1 MSTEAFDEYA
11 EKYDGWFLQNQAVLD
26 SEVRL
31 IAKFLRDA
39 GRALSVGC
47 GSGLFESLLRRDFD
61 IEINDGLEPSDGMA
75 EIARK
80 RGMSVESATA
90 EAIPHEGECYDTLL
104 FNGTPSYIDDLPK
117 ALSEAFR
124 VLKPGGRLVVADV
137 PAESSYAL
145 LYNLAV
151 AKGTWDDRVFD
162 GVAPPD
168 PYPVEFAAAAHW
180 RTTKEKIRLL
190 EQCGFENLE
199 FAQTLTRHPIFT
211 NDSVEEPAEGYDRG
225 DYVAICA
232 WKPNAQ

>member
-1 MSTEAFDEYA
+1 MSSEAFDEHA
-11 EKYDGWFLQNQAVLD
+11 EKYDGWFFQNQAVLD

-31 IAKFLRDA
+31 IGRFLA
-39 GRALSVGC
+39 NPGEALSVGC
-47 GSGLFESLLRRDFD
+47 GSGLFESLLRRNFG
-61 IEINDGLEPSDGMA
+61 IEINAGLEPSDGMA

-80 RGMSVESATA
+80 RGMDVRPATA
-90 EAIPHEGECYDTLL
+90 ESIPHHDSRFDTLL

-117 ALSEAFR
+117 AFAEAYR

-151 AKGTWDDRVFD
+151 AKGTWDDAVFE

-168 PYPVEFAAAAHW
+168 PYPVEFAAGAHW
-180 RTTKEKIRLL
+180 RTTQEKIDLL
-190 EQCGFENLE
+190 EKCGFEKLE
-199 FAQTLTRHPIFT
+199 FAQTLTRHPIYT
-211 NDSVEEPAEGYDRG
+211 NDSVEEPSEGYDRG

-232 WKPNAQ
+232 WKPIN

>member
-11 EKYDGWFLQNQAVLD
+11 EKYDGWFLENQAVLD

-31 IAKFLRDA
+31 IARFLKDPKA
-39 GRALSVGC
+39 ALSVGC
-47 GSGLFESLLRRDFD
+47 GSGLFESLLRRDFG
-61 IEINDGLEPSDGMA
+61 IEINAGLEPSDGMA

-80 RGMSVESATA
+80 RGMNILSATA
-90 EAIPHEGECYDTLL
+90 ENIPHENESFDTLL

-117 ALSEAFR
+117 AFSEAFR
-124 VLKPGGRLVVADV
+124 VLKSGGRLVVADV

-151 AKGTWDDRVFD
+151 AKGTWDDSVFE

-180 RTTKEKIRLL
+180 RTTQAKIQLL
-190 EQCGFENLE
+190 EQCGFERLE

-211 NDSVEEPAEGYDRG
+211 NDSVEEPSEGFDRG

-232 WKPNAQ
+232 LKPTV

>member
-1 MSTEAFDEYA
+1 MSTGAFDEHA

-31 IAKFLRDA
+31 LARFLKDP
-39 GRALSVGC
+39 GKALSVGC
-47 GSGLFESLLRRDFD
+47 GSGLFESLLRRDFG
-61 IEINDGLEPSDGMA
+61 IVFNTGVEPSDGMA

-80 RGMSVESATA
+80 RGLEVQPGTA
-90 EAIPHEGECYDTLL
+90 EDIPHDDASFDTLL

-117 ALSEAFR
+117 AFAEAFR

-151 AKGTWDDRVFD
+151 AKGTWDDAVFG
-162 GVAPPD
+162 GVAPPE

-180 RTTKEKIRLL
+180 RTTPEKIQLL
-190 EQCGFENLE
+190 EQSGFEKLE
-199 FAQTLTRHPIFT
+199 FAQTLTRHPIYT
-211 NDSVEEPAEGYDRG
+211 NDSVEEPTEGFDRG

-232 WKPNAQ
+232 WKPNVK

>member
-1 MSTEAFDEYA
+1 MSGSVFDEYA
-11 EKYDGWFLQNQAVLD
+11 KKYDGWFLKNQAVLD

-31 IAKFLRDA
+31 IARFLKNPGA
-39 GRALSVGC
+39 ALSVGC

-61 IEINDGLEPSDGMA
+61 IDISTGIEPSEGMA

-80 RGMSVESATA
+80 RGMEVTPGTA
-90 EAIPHEGECYDTLL
+90 ESIPHNDASFDTLL
-104 FNGTPSYIDDLPK
+104 FNGTPSYIGDLPK
-117 ALSEAFR
+117 AFSEAFR

-151 AKGTWDDRVFD
+151 AKGTWEDAVFD

-168 PYPVEFAAAAHW
+168 PYPVEFAASAHW
-180 RTTKEKIRLL
+180 RTTQEKIDLL
-190 EQCGFENLE
+190 GQSGFEKLE
-199 FAQTLTRHPIFT
+199 FAQTLTRHPIYT
-211 NDSVEEPAEGYDRG
+211 NDSVEEPSEGYDRG

-232 WKPNAQ
+232 WKPRR

>member
-31 IAKFLRDA
+31 IARFLKDP

-47 GSGLFESLLRRDFD
+47 GSGLFESLLRRDFG

-80 RGMSVESATA
+80 RGMEVESATA
-90 EAIPHEGECYDTLL
+90 EKIPHEGASFDTLL

-117 ALSEAFR
+117 AFSEAFR

-151 AKGTWDDRVFD
+151 AKGTWGDSVFD

-180 RTTKEKIRLL
+180 RTTKEKIALL
-190 EQCGFENLE
+190 AQCGFNNLE

-211 NDSVEEPAEGYDRG
+211 NDSVEEPTEGYDRG

-232 WKPNAQ
+232 WKPRAL

>member
-1 MSTEAFDEYA
+1 MSTNAFDEYA
-11 EKYDGWFLQNQAVLD
+11 DAYDGWFLQNQAVLD
-26 SEVRL
+26 SEARL
-31 IAKFLRDA
+31 IARFLKDP
-39 GRALSVGC
+39 GKALSVGC
-47 GSGLFESLLRRDFD
+47 GSGLFESLLRRNFD
-61 IEINDGLEPSDGMA
+61 IEINDGVEPSDGMR
-75 EIARK
+75 EIAQK
-80 RGMSVESATA
+80 RGMSVEPGTA
-90 EAIPHEGECYDTLL
+90 ENIPHQDASFDTLL

-151 AKGTWDDRVFD
+151 AKGTWDDSVFD

-180 RTTKEKIRLL
+180 RTTKEKIELL
-190 EQCGFENLE
+190 EQCGFGNLE

-211 NDSVEEPAEGYDRG
+211 NDSVEEPTDGYDRG

-232 WKPNAQ
+232 WKPAAQ

>member
-1 MSTEAFDEYA
+1 MSGSAFDEYA
-11 EKYDGWFLQNQAVLD
+11 DKYDGWFLQNQAVLD

-31 IAKFLRDA
+31 IARSLKDS

-47 GSGLFESLLRRDFD
+47 GSGLFESLLRRDFG
-61 IEINDGLEPSDGMA
+61 IEVNDGVEPSEGMA

-80 RGMSVESATA
+80 RGMEVFPGTA
-90 EAIPHEGECYDTLL
+90 EEIPHGDATFDTLI
-104 FNGTPSYIDDLPK
+104 FNGTPSYIGDLPK
-117 ALSEAFR
+117 AFGEAFR

-151 AKGTWDDRVFD
+151 AKGTWDDPVFG

-180 RTTKEKIRLL
+180 RTTQEKIDLL
-190 EQCGFENLE
+190 EQCGFGKLE

-211 NDSVEEPAEGYDRG
+211 NDSVEEPSEGYDRG

-232 WKPNAQ
+232 WKPTD

>member
-11 EKYDGWFLQNQAVLD
+11 EKYDGWFLENQAVLD

-31 IAKFLRDA
+31 IAKFLRDP
-39 GRALSVGC
+39 GCALSVGC
-47 GSGLFESLLRRDFD
+47 GSGLFESLLRRDFGID
-61 IEINDGLEPSDGMA
+61 INSGLEPSDGMA

-80 RGMSVESATA
+80 RGMDVESATA
-90 EAIPHEGECYDTLL
+90 ENIPHEDASFDTLL

-117 ALSEAFR
+117 AFSEAFR
-124 VLKPGGRLVVADV
+124 VLKAGGKLVVADV

-151 AKGTWDDRVFD
+151 AKGTWDDSVFD

-180 RTTKEKIRLL
+180 RTTKEKIALL
-190 EQCGFENLE
+190 EQCGFGKLE

-211 NDSVEEPAEGYDRG
+211 NDSVEDPIEGYDRG

-232 WKPNAQ
+232 WKPSV

>member
-1 MSTEAFDEYA
+1 MSTSAFDEYT

-31 IAKFLRDA
+31 IGRFLKDP
-39 GRALSVGC
+39 GQALSVGC
-47 GSGLFESLLRRDFD
+47 GSGLFESLLRRDFS

-75 EIARK
+75 DIARK
-80 RGMSVESATA
+80 RGMAVESATA
-90 EAIPHEGECYDTLL
+90 ENIPHADESFDTLL
-104 FNGTPSYIDDLPK
+104 FNGTPSYIDDLPG
-117 ALSEAFR
+117 AFSEAFR
-124 VLKPGGRLVVADV
+124 VLRPGGRLVVADV

-151 AKGTWDDRVFD
+151 AKGTWDDPVFD

-180 RTTKEKIRLL
+180 RTTKEKIELL
-190 EQCGFENLE
+190 EQCGFDRLE

-211 NDSVEEPAEGYDRG
+211 NNSVEEPTEGYDRG

-232 WKPNAQ
+232 WKPTVQ

>member
-1 MSTEAFDEYA
+1 MSSSAFDEYA

-26 SEVRL
+26 SEVLL
-31 IAKFLRDA
+31 IRRFLENP

-47 GSGLFESLLRRDFD
+47 GSGLFESLLRRDFG
-61 IEINDGLEPSDGMA
+61 IEIKTGLEPSDGMA

-80 RGMSVESATA
+80 RGIEVQSATA
-90 EAIPHEGECYDTLL
+90 ENIPHGDASFDTLL

-117 ALSEAFR
+117 AFAEAFR
-124 VLKPGGRLVVADV
+124 VLKPGGRVVVADV

-151 AKGTWDDRVFD
+151 TKGTWDDDVFK

-168 PYPVEFAAAAHW
+168 AYPVEFAADAHW
-180 RTTKEKIRLL
+180 RTTKEKTQLL
-190 EQCGFENLE
+190 ELCGFENLE
-199 FAQTLTRHPIFT
+199 FAQTLTRHPIYT
-211 NDSVEEPAEGYDRG
+211 NDSVEEPSEGYDRG

-232 WKPNAQ
+232 WKPAA

>member
-1 MSTEAFDEYA
+1 MSTSAFDEYA

-31 IAKFLRDA
+31 IVRFLKDP
-39 GRALSVGC
+39 GKALSVGC
-47 GSGLFESLLRRDFD
+47 GSGLFESLLRRDFS

-75 EIARK
+75 DIARK
-80 RGMSVESATA
+80 RGMEVESATA
-90 EAIPHEGECYDTLL
+90 ENIPHADESFDTML
-104 FNGTPSYIDDLPK
+104 FNGTPSYIDDLSG
-117 ALSEAFR
+117 AFSEAFR
-124 VLKPGGRLVVADV
+124 VLRPAGRLVVADV

-151 AKGTWDDRVFD
+151 AKGTWDDSVFD

-180 RTTKEKIRLL
+180 RTTKEKIELL
-190 EQCGFENLE
+190 EQCGFERLE

-211 NDSVEEPAEGYDRG
+211 NNSVEEPTEGYDRC

-232 WKPNAQ
+232 WKPKVQ